1 MLANTHYQHSG
12 AAPFGGILM
21 ALVIGL
27 IAAAVLGAVYTYLIF
42 YIPFVY
48 INFFV
53 TIGFGVLLGIAVGS
67 GAKIGKIRN
76 SGVVGFIALI
86 AGLVGYYIHWVFW
99 VGAAMEARS
108 FDPSALWTFISAIN
122 AIGPWSIFGWTPSG
136 FSLWA
141 IWGIE
146 ALMMIGI
153 AVLGARGMTDIPY
166 CEQTGQWAS
175 ENVLPRRFAAL
186 AEGASVDS
194 VSAVLSQ
201 LNPVDDNS
209 AAYTEV
215 TTFTADGSELR
226 CASIE
231 SVVVETDK
239 DGKEST
245 KKTTLARHLLFDRDS
260 FDKLLQ
266 MGQASAAPAAAAGL
280 VEPSQG

>member
-1 MLANTHYQHSG
+1 
-12 AAPFGGILM
+12 
-21 ALVIGL
+21 
-27 IAAAVLGAVYTYLIF
+27 
-42 YIPFVY
+42 
-48 INFFV
+48 
-53 TIGFGVLLGIAVGS
+53 
-67 GAKIGKIRN
+67 
-76 SGVVGFIALI
+76 
-86 AGLVGYYIHWVFW
+86 
-99 VGAAMEARS
+99 MEARS

-245 KKTTLARHLLFDRDS
+245 KKTTLVRHLLFDRDS